1 MLSDLIKS
9 FFNHKQDLLNP
20 VLNSPKDITDNLIN
34 RIISNNLQ
42 TLTINYE
49 FTRRRGLHESRKKF
63 YGYISKKNPFYAANL
78 KKPLKHLDFEIRFG
92 PRVHSLSMAFHG
104 LKELESVNIP
114 TISCITDL
122 SGIFSSCEALN
133 QPLAHWN
140 TSSVTDMSGMFC
152 GASSFN
158 QPIGNWDTANVT
170 DMSGMFGDAKSF
182 NQPIGDWDTSKVTDM
197 TYMFQDAVSFNQD
210 IGSWNT
216 SSVKSMLQMFCRAE
230 SFNQPLKCFFVLNRS
245 ICH

>member
-1 MLSDLIKS
+1 MLSELIKS

-20 VLNSPKDITDNLIN
+20 VLNYPKDITDNLIN

-49 FTRRRGLHESRKKF
+49 FTRRRGLHESWKKF

-114 TISCITDL
+114 TISGITDL

-197 TYMFQDAVSFNQD
+197 TYMFQDAACVRC
-210 IGSWNT
+210 
-216 SSVKSMLQMFCRAE
+216 SV
-230 SFNQPLKCFFVLNRS
+230 VLNHLINR
-245 ICH
+245 

>member
-20 VLNSPKDITDNLIN
+20 VLNSPRDITDNLIN

-49 FTRRRGLHESRKKF
+49 FTRRRGLHESWKKF

-92 PRVHSLSMAFHG
+92 PRVHSLAFAFHG

-114 TISCITDL
+114 TISGITDL

-170 DMSGMFGDAKSF
+170 DMKS
-182 NQPIGDWDTSKVTDM
+182 
-197 TYMFQDAVSFNQD
+197 
-210 IGSWNT
+210 
-216 SSVKSMLQMFCRAE
+216 L
-230 SFNQPLKCFFVLNRS
+230 L
-245 ICH
+245 